1 MMMMMMMVVLL
12 RLIEEFMLLANM
24 AVAHRLQGAFPRLA
38 LLRRHPS
45 PKLNKAEDLV
55 RFLLGGNRIPQSLCS
70 IAQHSTLSWNRSEH

>member
-1 MMMMMMMVVLL
+1 MMVVLL

-55 RFLLGGNRIPQSLCS
+55 KLLLDRNGTLQSLYS
-70 IAQHSTLSWNRSEH
+70 IA

>member
-1 MMMMMMMVVLL
+1 
-12 RLIEEFMLLANM
+12 MLLANM

-55 RFLLGGNRIPQSLCS
+55 NFLFSKTDIIVFHRGTFCTI
-70 IAQHSTLSWNRSEH
+70 TE